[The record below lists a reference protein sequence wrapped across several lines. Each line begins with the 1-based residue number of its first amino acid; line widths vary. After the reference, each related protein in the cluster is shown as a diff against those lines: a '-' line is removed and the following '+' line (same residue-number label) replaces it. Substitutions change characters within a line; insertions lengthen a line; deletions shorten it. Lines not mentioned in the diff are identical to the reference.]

1 MSKVSVRQWVEVTI
15 GNYTIRLDEKI
26 AERLFY
32 LKEYSGHHCNI
43 IRDLEDFLAQVKE
56 KHPDM
61 SEPVEK
67 WKNEL
72 DNLFLAFTNMNML
85 DIEKEEEV

>member
-32 LKEYSGHHCNI
+32 PKEYSGHHCLI
-43 IRDLEDFLAQVKE
+43 IRDFEDFLAQVKE

-67 WKNEL
+67 WKKEL
-72 DNLFLAFTNMNML
+72 DNLLLAFTNMNML
-85 DIEKEEEV
+85 DIDKEEKV

>member
-15 GNYTIRLDEKI
+15 GKYTLKLDETI

-32 LKEYSGHHCNI
+32 LKSYSEHHCNI
-43 IRDLEDFLAQVKE
+43 IRDLQDFLAQVKE

-67 WKNEL
+67 WKKES
-72 DNLFLAFTNMNML
+72 DYLFLSFTNMNML

>member
-1 MSKVSVRQWVEVTI
+1 MEVTI
-15 GNYTIRLDEKI
+15 GKYTLRLDETI

-32 LKEYSGHHCNI
+32 LKSYSEHHCNI
-43 IRDLEDFLAQVKE
+43 IKDLQDFLAQVKE

-67 WKNEL
+67 WKKES
-72 DNLFLAFTNMNML
+72 DYLFLSFTNMNML

>member
-15 GNYTIRLDEKI
+15 GKYTLRLDETI

-32 LKEYSGHHCNI
+32 LKSYSEHHCNI
-43 IRDLEDFLAQVKE
+43 IRDLQDFLAQVKE

-67 WKNEL
+67 WKKES
-72 DNLFLAFTNMNML
+72 DYLFLSFTNMNML

>member
-15 GNYTIRLDEKI
+15 GKYTSRLDETI

-32 LKEYSGHHCNI
+32 LKSYSEHHCNI
-43 IRDLEDFLAQVKE
+43 IRDLQDFLAQVKE

-67 WKNEL
+67 WKKES
-72 DNLFLAFTNMNML
+72 DYLFLSFTNMNML

>member
-1 MSKVSVRQWVEVTI
+1 MSKISVRQWVEVTI
-15 GNYTIRLDEKI
+15 GKYTLRLDEQI

-32 LKEYSGHHCNI
+32 LKEYSEHHCNI

-61 SEPVEK
+61 GESVEK
-67 WKNEL
+67 WKKEL
-72 DNLFLAFTNMNML
+72 DYLFLAFTNMNML
-85 DIEKEEEV
+85 DIEKEEEE

>member
-15 GNYTIRLDEKI
+15 GKYTLRLDETI

-32 LKEYSGHHCNI
+32 LKSYSEHHCNI
-43 IRDLEDFLAQVKE
+43 IKDLQDFLAQVKE

-67 WKNEL
+67 WKKES
-72 DNLFLAFTNMNML
+72 DYLFLSFTNMNML

>member
-1 MSKVSVRQWVEVTI
+1 MEVTI
-15 GNYTIRLDEKI
+15 GKYTLRLDEQI

-32 LKEYSGHHCNI
+32 LKDYSGHHCNI
-43 IRDLEDFLAQVKE
+43 IRDLQDFLAQVKE

-61 SEPVEK
+61 GEPVVAGK
-67 WKNEL
+67 KEL

-85 DIEKEEEV
+85 DIEKEEDE